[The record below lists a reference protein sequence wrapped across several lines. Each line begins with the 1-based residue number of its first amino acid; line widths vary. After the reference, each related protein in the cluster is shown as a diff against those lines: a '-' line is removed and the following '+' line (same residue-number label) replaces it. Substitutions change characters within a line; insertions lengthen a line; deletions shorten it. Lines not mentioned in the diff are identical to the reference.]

1 MRDYYLMCISDI
13 HCVKIVQR
21 MSVEK
26 YEKLKFCIF
35 FQIFFWII
43 LIDFYDNVI
52 SKEMC
57 L

>member
-1 MRDYYLMCISDI
+1 
-13 HCVKIVQR
+13 

-26 YEKLKFCIF
+26 YEKLKFYIF
-35 FQIFFWII
+35 SQIFFWII

>member
-13 HCVKIVQR
+13 HWVKIVHR

-52 SKEMC
+52 SKKMC